1 MTGILIVD
9 KPAGWTS
16 HDVVAKLRRILG
28 EKRIGHAGTLD
39 PMATGV
45 LPVFVGR
52 ATRAVEFM
60 ENADKEYLAS
70 LRLGLVTDT
79 QDTSGTILEERPVM
93 CGRDDVAAALGGFRG
108 ETEQLPPM
116 YSAIKINGK
125 KLYEYARKGKEVER
139 KPRRI
144 TISSLELEGE
154 RDGDF
159 LLRVTC
165 SKGTYIRVLCADIG
179 ERLGCGGAMSALT
192 RTRVGAYRLEDAHA
206 LDDIINAGR
215 EGAES
220 MMLGLESMFMEYP
233 AAVADAENER
243 RCRNGLAPRL
253 SEAPLGL
260 FRLRSE
266 SGEFLALCRSG
277 DGVSIVKSFYEV

>member
-79 QDTSGTILEERPVM
+79 QDTSGTILEKRPVM

-154 RDGDF
+154 REGDF

-192 RTRVGAYRLEDAHA
+192 RTRVGAYRLEDAHT

-215 EGAES
+215 EGAEN

>member
-79 QDTSGTILEERPVM
+79 QDTSGTILEKRPVM